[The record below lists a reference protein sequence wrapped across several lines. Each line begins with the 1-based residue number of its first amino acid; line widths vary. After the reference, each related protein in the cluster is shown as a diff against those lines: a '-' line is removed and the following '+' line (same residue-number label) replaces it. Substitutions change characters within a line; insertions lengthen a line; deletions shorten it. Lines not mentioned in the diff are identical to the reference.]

1 MVPFGMRR
9 MLESPAA
16 TIAALAL
23 AAFTTPVVAQ
33 FNANDGPP
41 LNQIQEII
49 SRDGPYAIDLLEP
62 LTQLGLL
69 YQESDDEILALVT
82 LERAVHVVRVNKGLH
97 TLEQVPL
104 ARQLIRIEEERGNR
118 EGAWERQQDLLAL
131 LRRHRDDLRTVPAL
145 KEIADRQMA
154 VLADVIAGKRP
165 PEVVLGC
172 FYKQWPTSADGS
184 CTAGSKSTVVQGMLA
199 EAQRNYLD
207 AIAVMLRQ
215 GAYDSEDLRA
225 LELDVLR
232 GVDLMRSHYYTG
244 PAARPVPL
252 APAYVGASNLEPW
265 RSRMAA
271 VTQLAAWELP
281 YPDEGPLDAAPD
293 DNVAAKHAHA
303 MDPYQ
308 RGRQSLRRLYAYG
321 AASSGSPVQQA
332 DAIVQMADWD
342 LLYSH
347 NSQAIESYELAY
359 AMLTEGGAAE
369 SSVDRIFG
377 PPTPVVLPAF
387 QPNPLAPDEARAAT
401 GYIDVAFEISKY
413 GRSRAVEILDAANAS
428 HAAKQDLVALI
439 RTSRYRPRMTD
450 GVFADATPVRMRYY
464 LYESSAPSLATNR

>member
-1 MVPFGMRR
+1 
-9 MLESPAA
+9 
-16 TIAALAL
+16 
-23 AAFTTPVVAQ
+23 
-33 FNANDGPP
+33 
-41 LNQIQEII
+41 
-49 SRDGPYAIDLLEP
+49 
-62 LTQLGLL
+62 
-69 YQESDDEILALVT
+69 
-82 LERAVHVVRVNKGLH
+82 
-97 TLEQVPL
+97 
-104 ARQLIRIEEERGNR
+104 
-118 EGAWERQQDLLAL
+118 
-131 LRRHRDDLRTVPAL
+131 
-145 KEIADRQMA
+145 MA
-154 VLADVIAGKRP
+154 VLEDVIAGQRP

-207 AIAVMLRQ
+207 AIAAMLRQ

-232 GVDLMRSHYYTG
+232 GVDLMRSRYYKG
-244 PAARPVPL
+244 PTARAVPL

-271 VTQLAAWELP
+271 VTRLAAWELP
-281 YPDEGPLDAAPD
+281 YPDESPLEADPE
-293 DNVAAKHAHA
+293 DNFATQHAHV

-347 NSQAIESYELAY
+347 NSQAIESYELAH
-359 AMLTEGGAAE
+359 AMLEDGGAAE
-369 SSVDRIFG
+369 SSIGRLFG

-387 QPNPLAPDEARAAT
+387 QPNPLAQDEARTAT
-401 GYIDVAFEISKY
+401 GYIDVAFEITKY
-413 GRSRAVEILDAANAS
+413 GRTRAVEILDAANAS

-439 RTSRYRPRMTD
+439 RTNRYRPRLTD
-450 GVFADATPVRMRYY
+450 GVFADAAPVHVRYY
-464 LYESSAPSLATNR
+464 LYGSSSPSLATN